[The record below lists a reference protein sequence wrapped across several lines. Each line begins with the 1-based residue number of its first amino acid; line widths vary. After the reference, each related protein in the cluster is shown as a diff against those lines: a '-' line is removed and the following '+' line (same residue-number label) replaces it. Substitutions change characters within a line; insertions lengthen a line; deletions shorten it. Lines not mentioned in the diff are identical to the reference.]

1 MIDRGFS
8 GPAPAGAPV
17 DEPAGL
23 SRSEVLVKGAL
34 AAGTVIGLGAVSP
47 FVRSAFAASQLDDVD
62 VLNFLLPFEYM
73 LASLY
78 NRGLTEV
85 NDHEEALPLSDA
97 QRELLETLLGEEGE
111 HVAAIKETVEE
122 MGGKPIAKGGFAFAF
137 REYDTLLELGVRI
150 ESIAIGAY
158 NGAIPTLKSRDAR
171 TLTSSIVQV
180 EGRHV
185 AKLSMLREE
194 QPAPVAFDLGE
205 SEESA
210 AVGLLPFIG
219 SAAMEREFPTVFPG
233 E

>member
-1 MIDRGFS
+1 MTDTEFSRG
-8 GPAPAGAPV
+8 
-17 DEPAGL
+17 D
-23 SRSEVLVKGAL
+23 VLLKGAL
-34 AAGTVIGLGAVSP
+34 AAGTIVGLGAVSP
-47 FVRSAFAASQLDDVD
+47 LVRSALAADEHDDVE

-78 NRGLTEV
+78 NRGLSEV
-85 NDHEEALPLSDA
+85 NDHDEKMPLKDD

-111 HVAAIKETVEE
+111 HVAAIRETIEE

-185 AKLSMLREE
+185 AKLSILREE

-205 SEESA
+205 TEETA

-219 SAAMEREFPTVFPG
+219 TAAMEKEFPTVFPG
-233 E
+233 K